1 MEREIVKI
9 DDSKCNGCGLCIP
22 NCHEGALQI
31 VDGKAVLLSDLLCDG
46 LGACVG
52 HCPLGAITIEKREAT
67 PYDEDTVIKEMV
79 EKGKNI
85 VTAHLRHLKDH
96 NEMGFLKQGFEYL
109 KKNKK
114 NINFDVQE
122 LIESIDNNLQINKM
136 EINTNAHEHFHH
148 GGACPGS
155 KSMAFS
161 APVTTSNENDNQHTE
176 LTHWP
181 IQLHLIQP
189 AAAHFHKCDLL
200 VAADCT
206 AFSYGNFHSGFLKG
220 HKVVIACPKLDS
232 GKDIYI
238 EKITRLVD
246 EAHVNT
252 ITVVTMEVPC
262 CSGLLQIVQSGVTN
276 SKHKIPVKSIIVGI
290 QGEILQEEW
299 V

>member
-1 MEREIVKI
+1 MERDIIKI
-9 DDSKCNGCGLCIP
+9 DEEKCDGCGMCIP

-31 VDGKAVLLSDLLCDG
+31 IDGKAVLLSDLLCDG

-52 HCPLGAITIEKREAT
+52 HCPVGALNIEKREAI
-67 PYDEDTVIKEMV
+67 PYDEIIVIKDMV
-79 EKGKNI
+79 SKGKN
-85 VTAHLRHLKDH
+85 VVSAHLKHLKDH
-96 NEMGFLKQGFEYL
+96 NEIDFLNQGFEYL
-109 KKNKK
+109 KNNEKDIEFDVSEVIASIENNSQKNKS
-114 NINFDVQE
+114 E
-122 LIESIDNNLQINKM
+122 M
-136 EINTNAHEHFHH
+136 NTTSHEHNHH

-161 APVTTSNENDNQHTE
+161 ASESLASEKTHQITE

-189 AAAHFHKCDLL
+189 ASAHFKKCDLL

-206 AFSYGNFHSGFLKG
+206 AFSYGNFHSDFLKG

-232 GKDIYI
+232 GKEIYI

-246 EAHVNT
+246 EAQVNT
-252 ITVVTMEVPC
+252 ITVMIMEVPC
-262 CSGLLQIVQSGVTN
+262 CGGLLQMVQAGVEQA
-276 SKHKIPVKSIIVGI
+276 KHKVPVKSILVGI